1 MKRTQAPIKLFTRD
15 STWIEGEAIWQLE
28 RVATLPGMV
37 RVAGFPDLHPGKGG
51 PVGAAMLSE
60 GIFYPYLVGSDV
72 GCGMTLY
79 STDFESSK
87 AKPEKWAKK
96 LKGLEE
102 PLSEEEM
109 VEYQIDR
116 TAVLDE
122 MHAAFGTIGGGNHFA
137 EILKVKDVFDET
149 SFRFSG
155 LKKWALAIL
164 VHSGSRGYGD
174 RLLRSH
180 VDKHRDGGLLA
191 GSEEANQYLVA
202 HDRCITWAR
211 ENRFAVACRLFWQI
225 DPDAVI
231 GRGDECCHNS
241 ITVTE
246 YEGKECFLH
255 RKGAAPTD
263 EMHVVIPGSRGSLT
277 YLVKPTWDK
286 SEENLWSVA
295 HGAGRK
301 WGRSECEGRL
311 RERYNADSLRKTRLG
326 SYVICDDKSLLYE
339 EAPQAYKDID
349 SIIADLVS
357 VGLIEVVA
365 TFTPLLTYK
374 VRGR

>member
-1 MKRTQAPIKLFTRD
+1 MKKTTAEISLFTTAT
-15 STWIEGEAIWQLE
+15 TWVEGESIRQLE
-28 RVATLPGMV
+28 RVAALPGKL

-72 GCGMTLY
+72 GCGMMLC
-79 STDFESSK
+79 STDFDSSK

-102 PLSEEEM
+102 PLS
-109 VEYQIDR
+109 
-116 TAVLDE
+116 ADE
-122 MHAAFGTIGGGNHFA
+122 IPDYLMDSTSVAPDMYPSFGTIGLGNHFV
-137 EILKVKDVFDET
+137 EILKIKDVYNEV
-149 SFRFSG
+149 SLRFSG
-155 LKKWALAIL
+155 IKKSELALL
-164 VHSGSRGYGD
+164 VHSGSRGYGEK
-174 RLLRSH
+174 LLRSH
-180 VDKHRDGGLLA
+180 VDTHRDGGLFA
-191 GSEEANQYLVA
+191 GSEEAKQYLAA
-202 HDRCITWAR
+202 HDRCVAWAR
-211 ENRFAVACRLFWQI
+211 HNRFTVACRLFRQI
-225 DPDAVI
+225 DPDAAI
-231 GRGDECCHNS
+231 GWGDDWCHNS

-246 YEGKECFLH
+246 YDGKECFLH

-277 YLVKPTWDK
+277 YLVKPTWERP
-286 SEENLWSVA
+286 EENLWSLA

-301 WGRSECEGRL
+301 WSRSECEGRL
-311 RERYNADSLRKTRLG
+311 RERYSADSFRKTRLG
-326 SYVICDDKSLLYE
+326 SYVICDDKPLLYE

-357 VGLIEVVA
+357 FGLIEVVA
-365 TFTPLLTYK
+365 TFIPLLTYK